1 MRIAIVCDSDAKG
14 GCREVHEPVDIHAEV
29 RAELESRLGHLNRR
43 QSVLRHLDDV
53 FEEIEAEMRRRTVRI
68 H

>member
-1 MRIAIVCDSDAKG
+1 MKIAIVCESEAEG
-14 GCREVHEPVDIHAEV
+14 GCREVHEPLDIHSEL
-29 RAELESRLGHLNRR
+29 RAELESRLGRLNRR

-53 FEEIEAEMRRRTVRI
+53 FEEIMAEMRQRTRRV

>member
-1 MRIAIVCDSDAKG
+1 MRIAIVCESNAEG
-14 GCREVHEPVDIHAEV
+14 GCREVHEPLDIHAEV
-29 RAELESRLGHLNRR
+29 RAELESRLGRLNRR

-53 FEEIEAEMRRRTVRI
+53 FEEIVAEMRRRTVRV